1 MLWTLDAYYGGTPF
15 ETAGEAL
22 HLIKPDVILAYPP
35 NLVNRQTVNPQGESI
50 LIYQQRQQRHFA

>member
-22 HLIKPDVILAYPP
+22 HLINPDVILAYPP
-35 NLVNRQTVNPQGESI
+35 NLVNRQTVNPMVQYLPYYPKCSSE
-50 LIYQQRQQRHFA
+50 